1 MLINKIGAL
10 HLEYGANCQDAGRD
24 LPGLKIVCDGCSEGL
39 HSEVGSKLFTLY
51 LPWYLERYISTNA
64 VERLFGRLADFFD
77 GDPDNMKHYLSF
89 TILIANEL
97 PTLFLVSY
105 CGDGYIIAQRNDG
118 EIEFIKIDCGDYP
131 EYYIYN
137 FIPKN
142 RLSKYHE
149 GVAVHVREFRKSE
162 YRRIGVAS
170 DGLRYA
176 LEDDE
181 IRPLLIQYLKEDK
194 PVKIKRLINK
204 YQHIFKDDITIAF

>member
-24 LPGLKIVCDGCSEGL
+24 LPRLKIVCDGCSEGL
-39 HSEVGSKLFTLY
+39 HSEVGAKLFALKFPYY
-51 LPWYLERYISTNA
+51 LVRDASTMA
-64 VERLFGRLADFFD
+64 VEYLFRRLIGFFD
-77 GDPDNMKHYLSF
+77 ADPYNMKHYLSF
-89 TILIANEL
+89 TILIANEFS
-97 PTLFLVSY
+97 TSFLVSY
-105 CGDGYIIAQRNDG
+105 CGDGYIIAQRVDG
-118 EIEFIKIDCGDYP
+118 EIEFVRLDCGEYP

-142 RLSKYHE
+142 RLSSYRE
-149 GVAVHVREFRKSE
+149 GVEVHIRSFNKSE
-162 YRRIGVAS
+162 YQRVGVAS

>member
-39 HSEVGSKLFTLY
+39 HSEVGAKLFALKFPYY
-51 LPWYLERYISTNA
+51 LKYWISTNA
-64 VERLFGRLADFFD
+64 VDHTFMELISFFHN
-77 GDPDNMKHYLSF
+77 DPDDKKHYLSF
-89 TILIANEL
+89 TTLIANEFA
-97 PTLFLVSY
+97 TGFLVSY
-105 CGDGYIIAQRNDG
+105 CGDGYVIAQRVDG
-118 EIEFIKIDCGDYP
+118 EIEFIRLDCGEYP
-131 EYYIYN
+131 KYYIYN

-142 RLSKYHE
+142 RLSKYRE
-149 GVAVHVREFRKSE
+149 GVEVDTRWFYKSE
-162 YRRIGVAS
+162 YQRVGVAS